1 MQGGQTLEMKRVL
14 PAPPAEVFRA
24 LTDPG
29 ELAKWWGPS
38 GFTCPSVEFEPRVG
52 APYRIRMQP
61 PEGSAFHLAGEFLAV
76 EPPHHLAYTFRWEEP
91 DPDDRETTADL
102 KLRDLDGSTEVSL
115 VQGEFATEARRALH
129 DGGWTDSFDRLRD
142 LVSPEAPPDG

>member
-1 MQGGQTLEMKRVL
+1 MRGGLTLEMNRVL

-61 PEGSAFHLAGEFLAV
+61 PEGSAFDLAGEFLAV
-76 EPPHHLAYTFRWEEP
+76 EPPLHLAYTFRWEEP

-102 KLRDLDGSTEVSL
+102 RLRDLGGSTEVSL

-129 DGGWTDSFDRLRD
+129 DGGWTDSFDRLRE
-142 LVSPEAPPDG
+142 LVSPEAPADG